1 MKKFIFPLVAVL
13 GFAACNPNE
22 NPMGDD
28 VTGGDEIKLTMN
40 RLDVG
45 TRAPYLAT
53 TPTEDAAL
61 LARVLCFTAPD
72 TFKGEVG
79 GEDAATNGYMNFVNG
94 GATGF
99 CNVTTAAT
107 PKYFPSGVD
116 SVYLYGLYPATEDEV
131 WAVDT
136 NTGNASFVFDGYQD
150 IMAAPMAMTVKEKG
164 GNGGQVGALNFRHKL
179 TKIEVSVKAVDSVS
193 ANAWGEITA
202 INLIDA
208 LGFDSVMSMVT
219 LNLKDTN
226 QITFSQGVDNLVLRA
241 YDSVQVGEDWVYTY
255 TDNPF
260 NAVRLTTT
268 ATKVG
273 YILCQPVVAAVD
285 EDEYTLDVIAPSV
298 LVEDGQPKVV
308 PFSLLKEGNAEE
320 FTGSTAGK
328 AFNLVLTFSAQ
339 QITATATVA
348 EWDEQG
354 TTEITID

>member
-13 GFAACNPNE
+13 GFAACTPEND
-22 NPMGDD
+22 NPMGD

-61 LARVLCFTAPD
+61 LARVLCFTAPG

-79 GEDAATNGYMNFVNG
+79 GEDAATNGYMNFISN

-116 SVYLYGLYPATEDEV
+116 SVYLYGLYPATEDDV

-136 NTGNASFVFDGYQD
+136 NTGNASFVFDGSQD

-179 TKIEVSVKAVDSVS
+179 TKIDVSVKAVDTVS

-202 INLIDA
+202 ISLIDA
-208 LGFDSVMSMVT
+208 LGFDSVMSMIT
-219 LNLKDTN
+219 LNLADTN
-226 QITFSQGVDNLVLRA
+226 QITFSQGVDSLALRA
-241 YDSVQVGEDWVYTY
+241 YNSEDDIY
-255 TDNPF
+255 TDDSF
-260 NAVRLTTT
+260 KAVRLTTT

-273 YILCQPVVAAVD
+273 YILCQPDVAAVD
-285 EDEYTLDVIAPSV
+285 
-298 LVEDGQPKVV
+298 
-308 PFSLLKEGNAEE
+308 
-320 FTGSTAGK
+320 
-328 AFNLVLTFSAQ
+328 
-339 QITATATVA
+339 
-348 EWDEQG
+348 
-354 TTEITID
+354 